1 MIYENLSIP
10 LRSLII
16 LGLFLNLC
24 IGCCLMV
31 AVVSRKQV
39 RLVLPVMGL
48 TLISGGLMILYTAEA
63 RARLRQLEVPPVSQ
77 WLCGQ
82 SWLIPV
88 GVWLV
93 IFVVFLYLLLQQW
106 RYSKTTITRSSI
118 KEGIDQI
125 SSGLCFYTDD
135 GRVVLMNSRMSEL
148 SFALTGQDL
157 QNAQDFWDTLS
168 GGEVLPE
175 IQRLSYGSRPNFRL
189 PDGSVWTFH
198 YERLD
203 GFHQLLASNTTQIQS
218 ITDEL
223 REKNI
228 ALAALNLRLR
238 QYGENVDALTRSRE
252 RLETKVRIHGELGQ
266 ALMATRRYLMDA
278 DSVEAPLEQWKR
290 SIAMLRKEAGSQKAE
305 DPIEILSKAAH
316 AAGIRLQIR
325 GELLQD
331 TAYRRLFLLAA
342 SEAMTNAVF
351 HANAKNL
358 FIDLTEDGSCW
369 EMRFTNDGA
378 APAGPVT
385 EGGGLSALRYKARS
399 VRADMAVESEDGFAL
414 ILRGRKAVETDV

>member
-1 MIYENLSIP
+1 MYENLSIP

-24 IGCCLMV
+24 IGCCLTV
-31 AVVSRKQV
+31 TVVSRKRI
-39 RLVLPVMGL
+39 RLTLPVMGL
-48 TLISGGLMILYTAEA
+48 TVISGGLMILYTAEA
-63 RARLRQLEVPPVSQ
+63 RARLRQLAVPPISQ

-88 GVWLV
+88 GAWLV
-93 IFVVFLYLLLQQW
+93 IFAVFLYFLLQQW
-106 RYSKTTITRSSI
+106 RYSKSTITRSSI

-135 GRVVLMNSRMSEL
+135 GRVVLMNSRMSDL
-148 SFALTGQDL
+148 SFALTGRDL

-198 YERLD
+198 FERLD
-203 GFHQLLASNTTQIQS
+203 GFQQLLASNTTQIQS

-252 RLETKVRIHGELGQ
+252 RLETKVRIHGEMGQ
-266 ALMATRRYLMDA
+266 ALMATRRYLVDA
-278 DSVEAPLEQWKR
+278 ESVEAPLEQWKR
-290 SIAMLRKEAGSQKAE
+290 SIAMLRKEAGSQKSE

-316 AAGIRLQIR
+316 AAGVRLQIR

-331 TAYRRLFLLAA
+331 TSYRRLFLLAA

-358 FIDLTEDGSCW
+358 FIDLTEDGSSW

-378 APAGPVT
+378 APTGPVT
-385 EGGGLSALRYKARS
+385 EGGGLSALRHKARS
-399 VRADMAVESEDGFAL
+399 IRADMTIESVDGFAL
-414 ILRGRKAVETDV
+414 ILRGRKAVDVNV

>member
-1 MIYENLSIP
+1 MYENLSIP

-24 IGCCLMV
+24 IGCCLTV
-31 AVVSRKQV
+31 TVVSRKRI
-39 RLVLPVMGL
+39 RLTLPVMGL
-48 TLISGGLMILYTAEA
+48 TIISGCLMILYTAEA
-63 RARLRQLEVPPVSQ
+63 RARLRQLAVPSISG

-106 RYSKTTITRSSI
+106 RFNKSTITRSSI

-148 SFALTGQDL
+148 SFALTGRDL

-168 GGEVLPE
+168 GGEVQPG
-175 IQRLSYGSRPNFRL
+175 IQRLSYGSRPNFLL

-203 GFHQLLASNTTQIQS
+203 GFHQLLAGNTTQIQS

-278 DSVEAPLEQWKR
+278 ESVEAPLEQWKR

-331 TAYRRLFLLAA
+331 TSYRRLFLLAA

-358 FIDLTEDGSCW
+358 FIDLTEDTACW

-378 APAGPVT
+378 VPTGPVT
-385 EGGGLSALRYKARS
+385 EGGGLSALRHKARS
-399 VRADMAVESEDGFAL
+399 IRADMMVESADIFAL
-414 ILRGRKAVETDV
+414 ILRGRKAVDANV

>member
-10 LRSLII
+10 LRSLIV

-31 AVVSRKQV
+31 AVVSRKRI

-48 TLISGGLMILYTAEA
+48 TLVSGGLMILYTAEA
-63 RARLRQLEVPPVSQ
+63 RARLRQLEVPPISR

-93 IFVVFLYLLLQQW
+93 IFVVFLYLLLRQW
-106 RYSKTTITRSSI
+106 HFSKSTITRSSI
-118 KEGIDQI
+118 KEGVDQI

-189 PDGSVWTFH
+189 VDGSVWTFH

-278 DSVEAPLEQWKR
+278 DSMEPPLEQWKR
-290 SIAMLRKEAGSQKAE
+290 SIAMLRKEAGAQKAE

-325 GELLQD
+325 GELVQQTSYL
-331 TAYRRLFLLAA
+331 RLFLQAA

-358 FIDLTEDGSCW
+358 FIDLSEDGSCW

-378 APAGPVT
+378 APVGPVT

-399 VRADMAVESEDGFAL
+399 VRADMTVNSEEGFAL
-414 ILRGRKAVETDV
+414 ILRGRKAVEANV